1 MTLSRHT
8 TALLALAA
16 AFVGLAG
23 CGDEDTGDP
32 IPADKVAAM
41 EQQLDAIQ
49 QAADESR
56 CEDVGPAVSELQTQ
70 IATLDE
76 NGVGDDVQDA
86 LGDGADN
93 LRSIASESCKPEET
107 ETTPETT
114 PETTVTPPPTET
126 TPPATETTPPPTETT
141 PPPPE
146 EEPEA
151 PIEPPADQEDG
162 GGQFDPSGGGAV
174 PPGQAKKGDGG

>member
-1 MTLSRHT
+1 VTLSRHT

-16 AFVGLAG
+16 ACIGLAG

-32 IPADKVAAM
+32 IPRDKVAAM
-41 EQQLDAIQ
+41 EQQLDAVQ
-49 QAADESR
+49 QAADGSR

-93 LRSIASESCKPEET
+93 LRSIASDSCEPEET

-126 TPPATETTPPPTETT
+126 TPPTDTTPPPTETT

-146 EEPEA
+146 EEPEE
-151 PIEPPADQEDG
+151 PIEPPADEDDG

-174 PPGQAKKGDGG
+174 PPGQSKKGDED

>member
-16 AFVGLAG
+16 ACIGLAG

-32 IPADKVAAM
+32 IPGDKVAAM
-41 EQQLDAIQ
+41 EQKLDAVQ

-93 LRSIASESCKPEET
+93 LRSIASDSCEPEE
-107 ETTPETT
+107 PETT

-126 TPPATETTPPPTETT
+126 TPP
-141 PPPPE
+141 PPPE
-146 EEPEA
+146 EPEE
-151 PIEPPADQEDG
+151 PIEPPADEDDG

-174 PPGQAKKGDGG
+174 PPGQAKKGDDD